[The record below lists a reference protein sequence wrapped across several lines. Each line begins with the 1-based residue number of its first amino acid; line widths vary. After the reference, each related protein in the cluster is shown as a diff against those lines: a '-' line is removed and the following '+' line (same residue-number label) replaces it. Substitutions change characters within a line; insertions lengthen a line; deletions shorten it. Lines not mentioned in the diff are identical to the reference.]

1 MGSLD
6 SSSKLPWFK
15 TPCVYS
21 PQLSQAAGC
30 NIYLKLENL
39 QPSGSFKSRGIGNLM
54 NRAAAAAV
62 GPVHFYCSS
71 GGNAGL
77 ACATT
82 ALALG
87 HPATIVVPI
96 LTPPLMKGKL
106 ADLGVEVIQVG
117 NNWAVA
123 DQYLRDELLAKDP
136 TGVYVPPFDH
146 PHVWEGAATMIPE
159 LKEQMEHDIDAIVC
173 SVGGGGLLNG
183 IMQGIESIA
192 WLGTKPQAL
201 ALETTGADSLNA
213 SIRAESHVTLP
224 GITSIAISLG
234 APRVSEQTWKWSQS
248 ENLQSL
254 VVSDAD
260 AAMSCVRFANDAR
273 HLVEAACGAT
283 LAAAYRGIL
292 RERLGQRLS
301 DQEWS
306 LKHVVLVVCGGSN
319 ITLEM
324 LQEYKDKYSDES
336 CIKAQGVDKSTV

>member
-6 SSSKLPWFK
+6 SDSKLPWFK
-15 TPCVYS
+15 TPCIYS

-30 NIYLKLENL
+30 NIHLKLENL

-54 NRAAAAAV
+54 TRAAAAAS

-77 ACATT
+77 ACATS
-82 ALALG
+82 ALALKQ
-87 HPATIVVPI
+87 PATIVVPI
-96 LTPPLMKGKL
+96 LTPPLMKKKL
-106 ADLGVEVIQVG
+106 SELGVEVHQVG
-117 NNWAVA
+117 ENWAVA
-123 DQYLRDELLAKDP
+123 DKYLRDELLAKDP
-136 TGVYVPPFDH
+136 AGVYVPPFDH

-159 LKEQMEHDIDAIVC
+159 IKEQVEHVIDGIVC

-183 IMQGIESIA
+183 IMQGIESLSWPGA
-192 WLGTKPQAL
+192 KPQVL

-213 SIRAESHVTLP
+213 SIQAESHVTLP

-248 ENLQSL
+248 ANLQSI

-273 HLVEAACGAT
+273 HLVEAACGA
-283 LAAAYRGIL
+283 AIAPAYRGIL
-292 RERLGQRLS
+292 RERLGRGLS
-301 DQEWS
+301 DEEWRF
-306 LKHVVLVVCGGSN
+306 KHVVLVVCGGSN
-319 ITLEM
+319 ITLDI
-324 LQEYKDKYSDES
+324 LQAYIDKYSDES
-336 CIKAQGVDKSTV
+336 CIKV